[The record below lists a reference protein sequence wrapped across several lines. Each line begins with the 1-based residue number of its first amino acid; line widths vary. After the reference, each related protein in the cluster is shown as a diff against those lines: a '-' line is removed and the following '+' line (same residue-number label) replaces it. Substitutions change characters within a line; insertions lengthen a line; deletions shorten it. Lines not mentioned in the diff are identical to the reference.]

1 MAFYQLG
8 VIIAN
13 LHGQPDFFTQE
24 NGEVIDKSVH
34 VYTFGSGYLQDVN
47 WAWKLDS
54 YDIYFGI
61 FLHLGICS
69 EKPVLRLDEGIWS
82 SSSGR
87 NGGVESAAPV
97 PRHSY
102 AVKYIGDRC
111 CKPQNV
117 RVCISQQEYF
127 LTP

>member
-24 NGEVIDKSVH
+24 NGEVIDKSVYVWQWLFARCELGLETRLIRH
-34 VYTFGSGYLQDVN
+34 LLWY
-47 WAWKLDS
+47 
-54 YDIYFGI
+54 

-69 EKPVLRLDEGIWS
+69 EKPVLLDEGIWS

-97 PRHSY
+97 PRPRHSC
-102 AVKYIGDRC
+102 AVKYIGDRTYEFVFLN
-111 CKPQNV
+111 KS
-117 RVCISQQEYF
+117 IS
-127 LTP
+127 